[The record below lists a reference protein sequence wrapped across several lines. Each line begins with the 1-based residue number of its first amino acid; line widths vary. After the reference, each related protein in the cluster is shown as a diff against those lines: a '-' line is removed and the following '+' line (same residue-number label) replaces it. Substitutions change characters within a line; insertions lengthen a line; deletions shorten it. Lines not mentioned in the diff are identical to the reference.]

1 MGMECEIQA
10 LSSGQIAAL
19 YDDADLVSEIAFAH
33 SDGKADTL
41 LDEPLREPLILDK
54 SWDLLRF
61 LMIKAGGGDE
71 SPDRQDWSNELLVS
85 DEDLDL
91 GDIDMGFGPP
101 YLRSIAETKQFAGF
115 LQSLTLDQLLSHW
128 NYEAM
133 LKERVYLISEPF
145 DADEDRGLREYASS
159 HYPALRDYVLK
170 AAAED
175 CGLLLW
181 LS

>member
-1 MGMECEIQA
+1 MGMVCEIQA

-19 YDDADLVSEIAFAH
+19 YENADLPSEIAFAH
-33 SDGKADTL
+33 SNGTAETL
-41 LDEPLREPLILDK
+41 LDEPLRKQVDLDK

-61 LMIKAGGGDE
+61 LMIQAGGDDD
-71 SPDRQDWSNELLVS
+71 SPDRKDWSSELLLS

-101 YLRSIAETKQFAGF
+101 YLRSIAETKKFAGF
-115 LQSLTLDQLLSHW
+115 LQSLTMDQLLSHW
-128 NYEAM
+128 NHEEM
-133 LKERVYLISEPF
+133 LKRRVYLISDRF
-145 DADEDRGLREYASS
+145 AADEDRKLREYASS
-159 HYPALRDYVLK
+159 YYPILRDYVVK

-181 LS
+181 IG